1 MIDPEIRD
9 RSVSPR
15 SGGPRRT
22 WAGLLALALVTAI
35 WGYSNVLIRQL
46 EHQWDPLLLLWVR
59 YALVGL
65 VGIPWLVTQGLS
77 WSSWLWGGLVG
88 AILAV
93 TTLAQAIAME
103 SVSVDQMA
111 FITALYVVL
120 TPLVMAFFRRRR
132 PPRAVMAFALV
143 SLTGVLLLVGHLTFT
158 VAIGTL
164 WSFAAAGLATL
175 QIISTAR
182 FSRRLGAF
190 ELTFTGALGA
200 AVILGLLLLIPG
212 THGPFHPVWSW
223 RSLWRLLYLAGP
235 GTLLAFWLQIWG
247 QSRLTATQAAF
258 LFNVEPVWTAVFAWL
273 VLGQTL
279 SPGQGIGAGLILV
292 SLLALSRDG

>member
-1 MIDPEIRD
+1 
-9 RSVSPR
+9 
-15 SGGPRRT
+15 
-22 WAGLLALALVTAI
+22 LALALVTAI

-65 VGIPWLVTQGLS
+65 VGIPWLVRRSLS

-120 TPLVMAFFRRRR
+120 TPLAMAFVRRRR

-158 VAIGTL
+158 VAVGTL
-164 WSFAAAGLATL
+164 WSFAAAALATL

-182 FSRRLGAF
+182 FSRRLGTF

-200 AVILGLLLLIPG
+200 AVILGILLLIPG
-212 THGPFHPVWSW
+212 THGPVHPVWSW
-223 RSLWRLLYLAGP
+223 PSLWRLLYLAGP
-235 GTLLAFWLQIWG
+235 GTLFAFWLQIWG